1 MRRKALKKSF
11 FQRLTTHPREI
22 FFTPKITSRLSSIP
36 HAPILGSS
44 NSAANKDMVSKILTN
59 RIGIQFSNW
68 VENIDGKEEIARF
81 FSFPTMF
88 SKAACCCC
96 VKMSI

>member
-44 NSAANKDMVSKILTN
+44 NSAANKDMVSKI
-59 RIGIQFSNW
+59 QFSNW